1 MNNEIQSLLEK
12 ITTLSTSSPVFD
24 ELKKI
29 DKNKCE
35 DIETALKYCVDE
47 IHSQIQNSKDD
58 INNLKYRLY
67 KEGVELKAHS
77 SSYLSYSEMMA
88 MRENALWKF
97 AL

>member
-12 ITTLSTSSPVFD
+12 ITTLSTFSPVFD

-58 INNLKYRLY
+58 IIHNDINI
-67 KEGVELKAHS
+67 A
-77 SSYLSYSEMMA
+77 A
-88 MRENALWKF
+88 
-97 AL
+97 